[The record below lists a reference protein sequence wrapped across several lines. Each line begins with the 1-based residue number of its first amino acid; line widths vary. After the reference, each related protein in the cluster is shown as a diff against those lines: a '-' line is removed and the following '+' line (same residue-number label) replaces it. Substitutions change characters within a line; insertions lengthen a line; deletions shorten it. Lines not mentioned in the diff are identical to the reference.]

1 MDGQIWPRQSPRYAY
16 NAMRMRRGVKIT
28 DSPLPLNGHSH
39 NEWIADITDVFDMTV
54 DVVTLEKL
62 DKAFS
67 AIQDAGEMHGMI
79 GVSDVVNF
87 LVNVYDPLTDNT
99 GTLHNVNVPLTV
111 DLILNWLLNVY
122 DRYDSPAVVF
132 QL

>member
-1 MDGQIWPRQSPRYAY
+1 
-16 NAMRMRRGVKIT
+16 
-28 DSPLPLNGHSH
+28 
-39 NEWIADITDVFDMTV
+39 MTV